1 MTVTTKKTSTA
12 KQQARATAESVKDA
26 AERTGLA
33 APSTADV
40 EKARKEG
47 VAEAIKE
54 DAKGSYR
61 YATDGQQ
68 PGEPIGRQI
77 INTGEH
83 TNIIS
88 GLLAL
93 GPDDLKARVAE
104 KAPAPLSEEQVANLL
119 ELERSGPNRTPHVE
133 ILCKRLKVKSPY
145 EVTTA
150 GPAYTNDVSNVTPV
164 RRPGE

>member
-1 MTVTTKKTSTA
+1 MTSKKSNTA
-12 KQQARATAESVKDA
+12 KQQARATAESVKEA

-33 APSTADV
+33 APSTSEV
-40 EKARKEG
+40 EKARKDG
-47 VAEAIKE
+47 VTEAIKE

-61 YATDGQQ
+61 YATDGAL
-68 PGEPIGRQI
+68 PGDPPRRQI

-83 TNIIS
+83 TNFID

-93 GPDDLKARVAE
+93 GPDALKAAVDE
-104 KAPAPLSEEQVANLL
+104 KADRPLSEEQVANLL

-133 ILCKRLKVKSPY
+133 ILCKRLKVKSPF

-150 GPAYTNDVSNVTPV
+150 GPGYTNDVSNVTPV